1 MEGDFT
7 QNPLQREDECN
18 RDVTTISLLRC
29 KLPGKWK
36 VTVDDAGGV
45 PPPHLLA
52 PLVAKALGDGRDLTE
67 IGLMRG
73 LRKC

>member
-1 MEGDFT
+1 M
-7 QNPLQREDECN
+7 PLVLTDAVFIN
-18 RDVTTISLLRC
+18 HSLLRWWFSASGNKGC
-29 KLPGKWK
+29 GLF
-36 VTVDDAGGV
+36 TVDDAGGV